1 MSCPFKKSAF
11 VEAINT
17 YSSARLSNDRK
28 LLELSGDYL
37 LGFLNQLE
45 FEEEDQTEDQTEDKK
60 DEENE

>member
-37 LGFLNQLE
+37 LSFLNQLE
-45 FEEEDQTEDQTEDKK
+45 FEEEDQTEDKK

>member
-37 LGFLNQLE
+37 LTFLNQLE
-45 FEEEDQTEDQTEDKK
+45 FEEEDQTEDKK

>member
-45 FEEEDQTEDQTEDKK
+45 FEEEEEDQTEDKK

>member
-37 LGFLNQLE
+37 LTFLNQLE
-45 FEEEDQTEDQTEDKK
+45 FEEENQAEDKK

>member
-45 FEEEDQTEDQTEDKK
+45 FEEEDQTEDKK

>member
-28 LLELSGDYL
+28 LLELSGNYL
-37 LGFLNQLE
+37 LTFLNQLE
-45 FEEEDQTEDQTEDKK
+45 FEEEDQTEDKK

>member
-11 VEAINT
+11 IEAINT

-45 FEEEDQTEDQTEDKK
+45 FEEEDQTEDKK

>member
-37 LGFLNQLE
+37 LTFLNQLE
-45 FEEEDQTEDQTEDKK
+45 FEKEDQAEDKK

>member
-1 MSCPFKKSAF
+1 MSCPFKKAAF

-37 LGFLNQLE
+37 LTFLNQLE
-45 FEEEDQTEDQTEDKK
+45 FEEEDQTEDKK

>member
-37 LGFLNQLE
+37 LGFVNQLE
-45 FEEEDQTEDQTEDKK
+45 FEEEENQTEDKK

>member
-45 FEEEDQTEDQTEDKK
+45 FEEEDQAENKK

>member
-37 LGFLNQLE
+37 LTFLNQLE
-45 FEEEDQTEDQTEDKK
+45 FEEEDQAENKK

>member
-45 FEEEDQTEDQTEDKK
+45 FEEENQAEDKK

>member
-28 LLELSGDYL
+28 LLELSGNYL

-45 FEEEDQTEDQTEDKK
+45 FEEEDQAEDKK

>member
-37 LGFLNQLE
+37 LTFLNQLE
-45 FEEEDQTEDQTEDKK
+45 FEEEDQAEDKK

>member
-37 LGFLNQLE
+37 LGFVNQLE
-45 FEEEDQTEDQTEDKK
+45 FEEEDQTEDKK

>member
-37 LGFLNQLE
+37 LTFLNQLE
-45 FEEEDQTEDQTEDKK
+45 FEEEDQTEDKK
-60 DEENE
+60 DER